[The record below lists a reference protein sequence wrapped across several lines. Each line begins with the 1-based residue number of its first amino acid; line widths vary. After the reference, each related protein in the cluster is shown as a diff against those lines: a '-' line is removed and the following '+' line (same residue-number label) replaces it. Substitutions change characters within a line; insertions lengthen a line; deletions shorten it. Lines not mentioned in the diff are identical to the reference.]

1 MNISL
6 KPTCQIP
13 LGYFLLHYKLS
24 LQAFE
29 GSVQTT
35 DLCKQ
40 YAIVTEFI
48 SNQQPLYVTTII
60 LIGPQLFWSMRSVL
74 WVRWQGLA

>member
-29 GSVQTT
+29 GSVQIT

-48 SNQQPLYVTTII
+48 SNQQPLCYNHHPDWSPTI
-60 LIGPQLFWSMRSVL
+60 LKYAKRFVG
-74 WVRWQGLA
+74 